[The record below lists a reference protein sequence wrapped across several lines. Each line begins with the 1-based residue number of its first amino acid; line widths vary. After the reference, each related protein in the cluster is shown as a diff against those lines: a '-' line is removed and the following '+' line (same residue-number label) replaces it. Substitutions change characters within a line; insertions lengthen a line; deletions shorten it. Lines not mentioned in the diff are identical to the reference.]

1 MRTPLEKTLR
11 SALERTTLAAR
22 DAAETAARDA
32 FAQLGVQNAKAP
44 DWLSKEQSALRR
56 AFRARAK
63 ALGGERASDG
73 SQKVAALVEE
83 VAYEQW
89 NRMVFARFLAEND
102 LLIYEDAIITLAD
115 CAAIA
120 EEMNLPSAW
129 DVAAESAAKML
140 PNVFR
145 PDSLSFKVKFAPDKV
160 KKLESLVES
169 LDSATFQAS
178 DSLGWIYQFWQT
190 RKKAAVNASEV
201 KIGADELAPV
211 TQLFTE
217 PYMVAFLLDNS
228 LGAWYAAKKLKGLLF
243 ASEAEARDA
252 VATKDIPLKY
262 LRLVPAEGAV
272 TPRPTEPCEWKP
284 AAGSFEK
291 WPDNLAEFSML
302 DPCCGSGH
310 FAVAALLMLVPMR
323 MELEGLD
330 ARTAVDKVLAE
341 NIHALELDRR
351 CVEIAAFAVALE
363 AWRYPNAGGYRPLP
377 RLNIACDGIAPTDK
391 RDEWLRLARRAA
403 RKQTGEE
410 GKLVV
415 DVNDESLFEANLVRS
430 MGALWDCFQ
439 QAPILG
445 SLISPDLF
453 GNDLWQQTD
462 YNTLAD
468 VLAEHLDKETVEER
482 ETSIAA
488 QGIIQAMQ
496 LLGRKYTLV
505 ATNVPYLGRRKQN
518 ESLKDFCERYYEDAK
533 TDLATVFLER
543 CLKFSQK
550 DCGCSTIVLPQNWLY
565 QKSYKAFRENMLK
578 SVTFNIISQLGEGGF
593 DSPAAAGA
601 LVILLSVLNREPYS
615 LNAFY
620 GIDAS
625 TSKEPDVKAEQ
636 LRNVDGW
643 FVQQAVQKK
652 NPESKITIRSH
663 AASHTLS
670 FYASSH
676 NGMHGGDSLHYRFCF
691 WEIVDYTVWHYFQGA
706 VGGVEYYSGRT
717 NVFYWANNGAVF
729 QDSSQA
735 RIQGEL
741 AWGKH
746 GIAMSMTRNLRPTLY
761 GGEKYDIC
769 CTPLILKDEK
779 LISALWCYCSSPE
792 YTANIRKIN
801 QSILVTSATFT
812 QVPFDLERWQKVAAE
827 KYPNGLP
834 APFTDDPTQWIFH
847 GHPCGSVVWDEGT
860 KKLKV
865 GEDRVEANVLHVAV
879 ARLLGYRWPSELDE
893 KMELA
898 DEMRWVM
905 KRNEALEAFVDND
918 GIVCI
923 PALNGEESAASRLMA
938 LLKVA
943 YGDAWSAAKLEA
955 LMESVGAGGR
965 TLEEWLRKDFF
976 LQHSKLFGSRPF
988 IWQIW
993 DGLRDGFSVLVNY
1006 HKLDRKG
1013 LETLIYSY
1021 LGDWITRQTN
1031 DVKNGVEGAGEKL
1044 DRATELKGKLEK
1056 ILEGEA
1062 PYDIFVRWKALK
1074 DQPMGWNPDLNDGVR
1089 LNIRPFFEAGV
1100 LREKAQKLNIK
1111 WAKDRG
1117 KDVPSAPW
1125 YAVFHGDRI
1134 NDHHTTLAEKKVA
1147 REGVVGDVIADNRTR
1162 DGVADSVTRDG
1173 DGEDMV

>member
-1 MRTPLEKTLR
+1 MRMPLDKNLR

-22 DAAETAARDA
+22 DVAETAAREV
-32 FAQLGVQNAKAP
+32 FTQLGVTDAKAP
-44 DWLSKEQSALRR
+44 EWIDKDQAAFRRALR
-56 AFRARAK
+56 AHAR
-63 ALGGERASDG
+63 ALGGERAADG

-89 NRMVFARFLAEND
+89 NRMVFARFLAENG
-102 LLIYEDAIITLAD
+102 LLVYDGLAVTLAD
-115 CAAIA
+115 CASIA
-120 EEMNLPSAW
+120 EEMNFPSAW
-129 DVAAESAAKML
+129 DVAADCAAKML

-145 PDSLSFKVKFAPDKV
+145 TDSLSFKVKFAPDKV
-160 KKLESLVES
+160 KKLENLVES

-291 WPDNLAEFSML
+291 WPDNLDEFSML

-310 FAVAALLMLVPMR
+310 FAVATLLMLVPMR

-415 DVNDESLFEANLVRS
+415 DVNDETLFEANLVRS

-468 VLAEHLDKETVEER
+468 VLAEHLDKETAEER

-505 ATNVPYLGRRKQN
+505 ATNVPYLGK
-518 ESLKDFCERYYEDAK
+518 SKMDGKLYAFCSSKYPYSKD
-533 TDLATVFLER
+533 DLATVFLER
-543 CLKFSQK
+543 CLKIVETDGFVSA
-550 DCGCSTIVLPQNWLY
+550 VLPQNWMFI
-565 QKSYKAFRENMLK
+565 KSYSKFRTQILTLKQILFMAQLNEGAFESPSAAGGFAILIGVSNTGNMKGMFYGLDCTKENTPDYKREILREGHPIFVSQYNCSISPDARISLVLSNTDKFLSDYCKAFQGIKTGDDNRIK
-578 SVTFNIISQLGEGGF
+578 QLFWEGIFPNEKWKLSEG
-593 DSPAAAGA
+593 S
-601 LVILLSVLNREPYS
+601 LSVSSRLGYSYRIFWNKAGECMARLQGITAFDRNGVSITTVRNLVPFYHMRNTFTSELSAVIPYE
-615 LNAFY
+615 LQDLTPIFEY
-620 GIDAS
+620 LR
-625 TSKEPDVKAEQ
+625 SKEYSAAVRAIDQKIAVTNATLVK
-636 LRNVDGW
+636 
-643 FVQQAVQKK
+643 
-652 NPESKITIRSH
+652 
-663 AASHTLS
+663 
-670 FYASSH
+670 
-676 NGMHGGDSLHYRFCF
+676 
-691 WEIVDYTVWHYFQGA
+691 
-706 VGGVEYYSGRT
+706 
-717 NVFYWANNGAVF
+717 
-729 QDSSQA
+729 
-735 RIQGEL
+735 
-741 AWGKH
+741 
-746 GIAMSMTRNLRPTLY
+746 
-761 GGEKYDIC
+761 
-769 CTPLILKDEK
+769 
-779 LISALWCYCSSPE
+779 
-792 YTANIRKIN
+792 
-801 QSILVTSATFT
+801 
-812 QVPFDLERWQKVAAE
+812 VPFDLERWQKVAAE

-847 GHPCGSVVWDEGT
+847 GHPCGSVVWDEEM

-898 DEMRWVM
+898 GEMREVM
-905 KRNEALEAFVDND
+905 KRNEALEKFVDND

-923 PALNGEESAASRLMA
+923 PALNGEESASSRLMA

-943 YGDAWSAAKLEA
+943 YGDAWSAAKLEV
-955 LMESVGAGGR
+955 LMESVGAGGK

-988 IWQIW
+988 IWQVW

-1111 WAKDRG
+1111 WGKDRG

-1134 NDHHTTLAEKKVA
+1134 NDHHTTLAEKSAA
-1147 REGVVGDVIADNRTR
+1147 RKEN
-1162 DGVADSVTRDG
+1162 
-1173 DGEDMV
+1173 EK